1 MQTLYII
8 GEATRAVFT
17 HTDAVLLLGV
27 LVAAAFIDI
36 RTYRIPNALTVP
48 AMVAGVLVHV
58 FANGATWSVVG
69 SALAGVV
76 TPIVVLVPLHAMRLL
91 GAGDIKLIAVV
102 GAFLGA
108 PAILLALLFVLAAGG
123 VVAVAFAVWRKVL
136 LRAVAN
142 IAVVTALAAT
152 GGVAQGR
159 VLGAS
164 RGSAGRIPYAVS
176 IVLGTTSFL
185 VLREMLS

>member
-17 HTDAVLLLGV
+17 QTDAVLLLGV
-27 LVAAAFIDI
+27 LVAAAVIDI

-58 FANGATWSVVG
+58 LANGATWSVVG

-142 IAVVTALAAT
+142 IAVVTVLAAT
-152 GGVAQGR
+152 GGVAQAR
-159 VLGAS
+159 VLGSS